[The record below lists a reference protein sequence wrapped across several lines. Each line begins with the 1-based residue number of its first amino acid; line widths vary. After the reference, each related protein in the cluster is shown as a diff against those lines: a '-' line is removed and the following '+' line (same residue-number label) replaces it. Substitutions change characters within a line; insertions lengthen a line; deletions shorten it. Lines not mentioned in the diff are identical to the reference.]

1 MRGGEMADDV
11 LVIGG
16 GPAGLAT
23 AACLGRK
30 GIPARVIEQGPAVGH
45 SWARYYDRLRLHT
58 GKALS
63 NLPFQPMPR
72 AYPRYVPR
80 ARVVEYLHDYAK
92 QQDIAV
98 STGEHVLSV
107 SRDETGWRVET
118 SVQVRYAPAVVVA
131 TGFFDNPH
139 RPAFPGQ
146 ETFGGQVLH
155 SAAYRNPA
163 SVTGQ
168 RVLVV
173 GLGNSGA
180 EIAVELADAGRDVS
194 LSVRSGVSVVPRDL
208 FGVLPI
214 QYAAYLM
221 RRMPPR
227 VARPV
232 VTAITRQGKRRVA
245 AADLP
250 WADYLA
256 IDRIPVIGLHVLKRI
271 RAGRIAVRAPIDR
284 FSTDSVHFTDGS
296 SAPFDA
302 VVFATGFLPALAF
315 LQPLADD
322 PATLIP
328 AQGVACAAWPGL
340 YFVGYHRTTAG
351 VLYLIGRVEAPQA
364 AAQVAAQL
372 GKAA

>member
-1 MRGGEMADDV
+1 MADEV

-30 GIPARVIEQGPAVGH
+30 SIPTCVLEQGSAVGH
-45 SWARYYDRLRLHT
+45 SWAQYYDRLHLHT

-72 AYPRYVPR
+72 DYPRYVPR
-80 ARVVEYLHDYAK
+80 ADVARYLEDYA
-92 QQDIAV
+92 QAQGITV
-98 STGEHVLSV
+98 STGERVLSV
-107 SRDETGWRVET
+107 TRDDAAWRVET
-118 SVQVRYAPAVVVA
+118 SRQVRHVPAVVVA

-139 RPAFPGQ
+139 RPSFPGQ
-146 ETFGGQVLH
+146 EEFCAQVIH
-155 SAAYRNPA
+155 SAAYRNPS
-163 SVTGQ
+163 SVSGQ

-194 LSVRSGVSVVPRDL
+194 LSVRSGVSVVPREL

-221 RRMPPR
+221 RRMPPN
-227 VARPV
+227 VAQPI
-232 VTAITRQGKRRVA
+232 VTAITRQGKRRLTA
-245 AADLP
+245 AGLP

-256 IDRIPVIGLHVLKRI
+256 IDRIPVIGLDILKRI
-271 RAGRIAVRAPIDR
+271 RAGRITVREPIDR
-284 FSTDSVHFTDGS
+284 FFADAVQFTDGS
-296 SAPFDA
+296 LAPFDA
-302 VVFATGFLPALAF
+302 VVLATGFLPALSF

-322 PATLIP
+322 PTTLIP
-328 AQGVACAAWPGL
+328 DQGVACAAWPGL
-340 YFVGYHRTTAG
+340 YFVGFHRTTAG
-351 VLYLIGRVEAPQA
+351 VLYVISRVEAPQA
-364 AAQVAAQL
+364 AAQIAAQF